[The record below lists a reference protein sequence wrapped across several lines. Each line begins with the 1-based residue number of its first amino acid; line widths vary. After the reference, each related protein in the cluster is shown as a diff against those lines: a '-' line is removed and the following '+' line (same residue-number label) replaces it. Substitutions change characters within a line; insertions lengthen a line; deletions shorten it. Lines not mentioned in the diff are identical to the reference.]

1 MTTKSKQ
8 PNIKRA
14 AFRAKVEHEL
24 TQLGFSSDRWTWRHK
39 TGGLIVV
46 LNNTIRELPINA
58 GSSREKIAYHL
69 GRAAGWAEMMRA
81 A

>member
-1 MTTKSKQ
+1 MTAKAHV
-8 PNIKRA
+8 KRA
-14 AFRAKVEHEL
+14 AFRARVEQEL
-24 TQLGFSSDRWTWRHK
+24 KQLGFAPDRWTWRHK

-46 LNNTIRELPINA
+46 LNNSIKELPINA

>member
-1 MTTKSKQ
+1 MTAKAKQ

-39 TGGLIVV
+39 TGGLLMVINGA
-46 LNNTIRELPINA
+46 LKELPINA

>member
-1 MTTKSKQ
+1 VTAKAKQ
-8 PNIKRA
+8 PGIRRA

-24 TQLGFSSDRWTWRHK
+24 AQMGFRANVWTWRHK
-39 TGGLIVV
+39 TGGLLVV
-46 LNNTIRELPINA
+46 VNNTLRELPIHA
-58 GSSREKIAYHL
+58 GCSREKVAYHL